1 MVAPPLENCKHGAL
15 EKEKSMRRWSLIT
28 LLTALWGLAGSN
40 ALAQNHEAD
49 AVTRLIE
56 YIRID
61 TTNPPGNESRGV
73 DYLAAIF
80 DAAGIAYQ
88 TAESAPGRGNIW
100 ARLEGGSEPALVLL
114 NHIDVVPADPR
125 YWTVPPLSGEV
136 VNGYIYGRGARDM
149 KGTGIV
155 QLQAFLALHAAGVKL
170 NRDVIFMATADEEA
184 GGAFG
189 AGWLVENRPEL
200 FENVG
205 FLLNEGGGG
214 TRYGEQTV
222 FSVEVTQ
229 KVPLWL
235 RIVAHGE
242 PGHGSMWRSET
253 AVTRLL
259 RAASRIAET
268 QYPVRIIEPVRIAF
282 GGVAPYQSAEFA
294 RGFADLETASQD
306 RNFLRLLELKAP
318 WSHALLRDACSVTRL
333 SASDKINVVPTEA
346 HAEVDCRLLP
356 DRDPEAFVR
365 DLEVLI
371 GDPRVSVE
379 VLMSF
384 TPAISSTDTDLFVAI
399 ETLAAKQF
407 PGALTISGV
416 TTGFTDSHFFRD
428 LGIVSYGFSPFVAP
442 FGENSGVHGNDE
454 RISVENVKKGTR
466 FMIELLRRFAT
477 D

>member
-1 MVAPPLENCKHGAL
+1 MQ
-15 EKEKSMRRWSLIT
+15 RWLLIT
-28 LLTALWGLAGSN
+28 LLVLSGSGPSTAS
-40 ALAQNHEAD
+40 AQNYPAD

-56 YIRID
+56 YIQID

-73 DYLAAIF
+73 EYFAAIF
-80 DAAGIAYQ
+80 DAAGIAYD

-100 ARLEGGSEPALVLL
+100 ARLDGGRKPALVLL

-125 YWTVPPLSGEV
+125 YWTVPPLSGEIRE
-136 VNGYIYGRGARDM
+136 GYIYGRGAGDM
-149 KGTGIV
+149 KGSAIV
-155 QLQAFLALHAAGVKL
+155 QLQAFLALHASGARL
-170 NRDVIFMATADEEA
+170 SRDVIFMATADEEA
-184 GGAFG
+184 GGAYG
-189 AGWLVENRPEL
+189 AGWLVHNRPEL

-205 FLLNEGGGG
+205 FLLNEGGRG

-222 FSVEVTQ
+222 FSIEVTQ

-235 RIVAHGE
+235 RVTARGE
-242 PGHGSMWRSET
+242 PGHGSSWRSET

-268 QYPVRIIEPVRIAF
+268 QFPVRVIEPVAAAF
-282 GGVAPYQSAEFA
+282 KGVAPYQSAEFA
-294 RGFADLETASQD
+294 EGFADLASVAED
-306 RNFLRLLELKAP
+306 RKFMRLLELKAP

-333 SASDKINVVPTEA
+333 NASDKINVVPPEA
-346 HAEVDCRLLP
+346 YAEVDCRLLP
-356 DRDPEAFVR
+356 DRDPQAFVR
-365 DLEVLI
+365 DLEILI

-384 TPAISSTDTDLFVAI
+384 TPAVSTTDTELFAAI
-399 ETLAAKQF
+399 ETLAASQF

-428 LGIVSYGFSPFVAP
+428 LGIISYGFSPFVSP
-442 FGENSGVHGNDE
+442 FGEDSGVHGNDE
-454 RISVENVKKGTR
+454 RISVENVEAGTR
-466 FMIELLRRFAT
+466 FMIELLRRFAS